1 MCTMPQMLLFWYKS
15 YKTEV
20 GQSKDNLNDYN
31 PLWMEK
37 SIWVILFALIS
48 EGLGQRQNQ
57 KKATNKIKYNLKA
70 WLWPLKSINITKLLQ
85 LSAQTMV
92 DRNCLETSNAWI
104 LLPNSEQATV
114 LLFVWSHLV
123 RKRCRACTTNLLAK
137 KNGQLVKCTPLSL
150 SMHLSMQLSSRSNQW
165 PGQDGPW
172 SANRAAKQDE
182 TMQRKEN
189 LLSAY
194 ILFSLSIYISFYHS
208 PCFPFSLFS
217 SLSLSLSVFHFFSL
231 SKHVLSRA

>member
-1 MCTMPQMLLFWYKS
+1 MCTMSQMLLFGYKS

-31 PLWMEK
+31 PQWMEK
-37 SIWVILFALIS
+37 SKRVILCALIS

-57 KKATNKIKYNLKA
+57 KKATNKIKYHFKA

-165 PGQDGPW
+165 PGQDRPW
-172 SANRAAKQDE
+172 SANRAAPRAAKQDE
-182 TMQRKEN
+182 SMQRKEN

-194 ILFSLSIYISFYHS
+194 ILFSLSLYISFYHS

-217 SLSLSLSVFHFFSL
+217 SLSVCISLLLSL
-231 SKHVLSRA
+231 